1 MTNPGYPLGYRL
13 AHVSVLVADTAI
25 AAAFYRDVLGL
36 RVSTRRPVLDFPGAW
51 FDIGE
56 CELHLIEQPSPDART
71 GRPAHAGRDRHIALH
86 VDDLA
91 ALCARLDTARVPYT
105 RSRSGRAAIFC
116 RDPDGNGLEFI
127 ATKVSP

>member
-1 MTNPGYPLGYRL
+1 MTNPGYRL
-13 AHVSVLVADTAI
+13 AHASVLVADTAT
-25 AAAFYRDVLGL
+25 ALAFYRDVLGL
-36 RVSTRRPVLDFPGAW
+36 QVSTRRPALDFPGAW
-51 FDIGE
+51 FELGE

-71 GRPAHAGRDRHIALH
+71 GRPPHAGRDRHIALH

-91 ALCARLDTARVPYT
+91 ALCARLDAARIPYT

-127 ATKVSP
+127 ATKVAP

>member
-1 MTNPGYPLGYRL
+1 MTNLGYRL
-13 AHVSVLVADTAI
+13 AHVSVLVADTAT

-36 RVSTRRPVLDFPGAW
+36 RASTRRPLLDFPGAW
-51 FDIGE
+51 FDIGD
-56 CELHLIEQPSPDART
+56 CELHLIEQPSPDPRT
-71 GRPAHAGRDRHIALH
+71 GRSAHAGRDRHIALH